1 MGKERLIGLD
11 ILRGFAVTTVFIAHI
26 LLFIPKDFFIQIHSI
41 TWRVTYL
48 ANYSVD
54 CFFALSGFLIGGS
67 LLDYEK
73 YDFKSLYNYSID
85 RITKIFPCYHIIFIM
100 TAFAYIIFGYTYPLS
115 YLLFIQAYTNDLYF
129 IGVAWTLSI
138 EIFSYILMPFF
149 LYIFKFK
156 IKLLNNSYINIM
168 LFIFIF
174 ILIES
179 VFRYLSALNTPNIVL
194 DDAIRKMPHLRMDA
208 LFYGLCIS
216 CARKAFPVIYN
227 KMASPI
233 VFIVIILAISIFL
246 EWQYSDSFIQNT
258 EFEKNKDI
266 QSLIGFSLSGVLSAA
281 ILPFLSKTTLNT
293 EKLCKIKS
301 FFLYMSKISYPFYLV
316 HLQVL
321 SLFISIYYK
330 IDISNIYLKHVLFIF
345 IVIISIKVT
354 FLTSSL
360 LHKYIENPSIR
371 LRKKIKIS

>member
-1 MGKERLIGLD
+1 MYW
-11 ILRGFAVTTVFIAHI
+11 V
-26 LLFIPKDFFIQIHSI
+26 
-41 TWRVTYL
+41 
-48 ANYSVD
+48 
-54 CFFALSGFLIGGS
+54 
-67 LLDYEK
+67 
-73 YDFKSLYNYSID
+73 
-85 RITKIFPCYHIIFIM
+85 III
-100 TAFAYIIFGYTYPLS
+100 
-115 YLLFIQAYTNDLYF
+115 YF
-129 IGVAWTLSI
+129 IGEL
-138 EIFSYILMPFF
+138 
-149 LYIFKFK
+149 
-156 IKLLNNSYINIM
+156 
-168 LFIFIF
+168 
-174 ILIES
+174 
-179 VFRYLSALNTPNIVL
+179 
-194 DDAIRKMPHLRMDA
+194 
-208 LFYGLCIS
+208 
-216 CARKAFPVIYN
+216 
-227 KMASPI
+227 
-233 VFIVIILAISIFL
+233 FIVIILAISIFL

-258 EFEKNKDI
+258 ELEKNKDI

>member
-1 MGKERLIGLD
+1 
-11 ILRGFAVTTVFIAHI
+11 
-26 LLFIPKDFFIQIHSI
+26 
-41 TWRVTYL
+41 
-48 ANYSVD
+48 
-54 CFFALSGFLIGGS
+54 
-67 LLDYEK
+67 
-73 YDFKSLYNYSID
+73 
-85 RITKIFPCYHIIFIM
+85 
-100 TAFAYIIFGYTYPLS
+100 
-115 YLLFIQAYTNDLYF
+115 
-129 IGVAWTLSI
+129 
-138 EIFSYILMPFF
+138 
-149 LYIFKFK
+149 
-156 IKLLNNSYINIM
+156 M

-208 LFYGLCIS
+208 LFYGLGIS

-258 EFEKNKDI
+258 ELEKNKDI

-301 FFLYMSKISYPFYLV
+301 FFYTCQRFHIRFI
-316 HLQVL
+316 L
-321 SLFISIYYK
+321 STFKFSVFSSQYT
-330 IDISNIYLKHVLFIF
+330 
-345 IVIISIKVT
+345 IK
-354 FLTSSL
+354 
-360 LHKYIENPSIR
+360 
-371 LRKKIKIS
+371 